1 MNDSTTPTA
10 DERVAQTIDN
20 VCAVIP
26 DYPEPGIIF
35 RDLTP
40 MFADGAAFREVIDAL
55 LHRFEGTFDVIAGV
69 EARGF
74 LLASAAAY
82 AAGVGVMPVRKEGKL
97 PRETYSE
104 SYSLEYG
111 TATLEIHRHDIPA
124 GSRVLILDDILATGG
139 TLAATVRLM
148 ERAELEVA
156 GVGVVMELDGL
167 SGRNNLAG
175 QRVEALYTV

>member
-1 MNDSTTPTA
+1 MNQFTTPTA
-10 DERVAQTIDN
+10 DERVVQTIEK

-26 DYPEPGIIF
+26 NYPEPGIIF

-40 MFADGAAFREVIDAL
+40 LFADGAAFREVIDAL
-55 LHRFEGTFDVIAGV
+55 LHRFEGQFDVVAGV

-111 TATLEIHRHDIPA
+111 TATLEIHRDDIPE

-139 TLAATVRLM
+139 TLGATVKLM
-148 ERAELEVA
+148 ERAGLAVA
-156 GVGVVMELDGL
+156 GIGVVMELDGL
-167 SGRNNLAG
+167 SGRNNLSG
-175 QRVEALYTV
+175 QAIEALYTV